1 MLLKLETEGSAVV
14 IFTHM
19 LHKAQLMC
27 SVVLLNSVSMS
38 DFSQD
43 IFGSMDFR
51 HKKCLKMM

>member
-1 MLLKLETEGSAVV
+1 MLLKLGTEGSAVV

-19 LHKAQLMC
+19 LHKAQLMY

-51 HKKCLKMM
+51 HKNV

>member
-27 SVVLLNSVSMS
+27 SVILLNSVSMS

-51 HKKCLKMM
+51 HKNV